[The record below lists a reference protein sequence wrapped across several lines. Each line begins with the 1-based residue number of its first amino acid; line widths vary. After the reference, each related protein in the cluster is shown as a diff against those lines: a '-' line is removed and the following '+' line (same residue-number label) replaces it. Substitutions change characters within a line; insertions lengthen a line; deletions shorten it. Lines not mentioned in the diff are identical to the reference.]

1 MDYLLFLIC
10 LRTGRILKT
19 LMKSLNDSAM
29 AIPTLIYFLSSNWL
43 EPNPKV
49 EASTVYP
56 NVTLNYFNMMALP
69 VVIFELLILK
79 RQE

>member
-1 MDYLLFLIC
+1 
-10 LRTGRILKT
+10 
-19 LMKSLNDSAM
+19 M